1 MRQDVHCASAELG
14 SDELASPSVQRT
26 VSPDQALGM
35 EELQSRIK
43 ELETMQELIQQELG
57 HVSAAASE
65 RGARLRWAAVVRWR
79 WITLVLCC
87 W

>member
-1 MRQDVHCASAELG
+1 
-14 SDELASPSVQRT
+14 
-26 VSPDQALGM
+26 M

-65 RGARLRWAAVVRWR
+65 RGARLR
-79 WITLVLCC
+79 
-87 W
+87 